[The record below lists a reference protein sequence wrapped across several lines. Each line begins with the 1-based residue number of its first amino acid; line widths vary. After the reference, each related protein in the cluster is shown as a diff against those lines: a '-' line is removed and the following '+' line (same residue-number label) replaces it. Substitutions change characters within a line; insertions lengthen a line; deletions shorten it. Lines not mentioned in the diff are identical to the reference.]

1 MANIKEEESDVE
13 VSEPELSFDELSKA
27 YDQLLN
33 DLHISLPNML
43 F

>member
-13 VSEPELSFDELSKA
+13 VSEPEHSFDELSKA
-27 YDQLLN
+27 YDQLFT
-33 DLHISLPNML
+33 DSHISLPNML